1 MPLNFYGFGK
11 LANKENSKNA
21 GNSGK
26 QKKKSKNAGNSL
38 VEQETKLLAS
48 YFLKIS
54 EKYQNL
60 LRRYRVRVYNSRK
73 LL

>member
-1 MPLNFYGFGK
+1 MVLVNWQTK
-11 LANKENSKNA
+11 KIVKMLEIRANK
-21 GNSGK
+21 
-26 QKKKSKNAGNSL
+26 KKKSKNAGNSL